1 MLEDITKR
9 LKRDRRGVSNV
20 IVVMLSLPL
29 VVVIVANVVLWS
41 YEMNQFDW
49 DKMQE
54 DIGIANVEHVNRSSW
69 FATQSEY
76 TVNTGSHTSGTFKD
90 TQAIDD
96 QYESFV
102 EGSNWWN
109 VDYSYRRQ
117 ITITNNMAYTLSSG
131 YSTLLTMDTAAL
143 VSSGKMLSNGND
155 LRIVFWNESSWVEID
170 RHVIDMNTGSTHVW
184 FKTQTD
190 VPADGS
196 DNNYYVYYDNL
207 GAVSPPANKSNVY
220 LWFDDFNRVDNLD
233 ITTEASYSAKTGGG
247 TWSIETSKLKNV
259 GAAGDPN
266 KLIIT
271 ALGNV
276 DTDIDM
282 LVKINVTSFVGGDLS
297 RMGLSCCMDT
307 DPSRGS
313 GYCGLFHDDRDS
325 LELLNDLR
333 SWGTGGAYSWSL
345 STWYYMRFRVIDP
358 VNKLGKV
365 KVWQVGTTEPNTWTV
380 DGNFGGGT
388 ARNYGEVG
396 FGGSRT
402 TDITYFDDILIRYIA
417 DPEPSASLGT
427 EQSQSDNRLDIDGT
441 FVIDLST
448 YPLTYIQTGEMQIR
462 YRSSDASERWYLKA
476 YNWSSSTYSDSG
488 FNSTTGHMPTKE
500 WDYYAVNFTD
510 RWSSYVHDDGT
521 VYIKIVDEG
530 ADSNNTII
538 DIDFL
543 AIRLVIDGTRFTFQN
558 RGPSSSHLV
567 SLWVNNSTHHQR
579 FDINIFINSGD
590 TESHIRSDVTP
601 PNKPYT
607 VKVITESGNTAVFA
621 SQ

>member
-1 MLEDITKR
+1 MLEAIIKR

-54 DIGIANVEHVNRSSW
+54 DIGIANVEHINRSSW

-170 RHVIDMNTGSTHVW
+170 RHVIDMNTSSTQVW

-190 VPADGS
+190 VPASGN

-247 TWSIETSKLKNV
+247 TWSIETSKLKND

-325 LELLNDLR
+325 LKLLNDLR
-333 SWGTGGAYSWSL
+333 SWGTDGAYGWSL

-358 VNKLGKV
+358 VSKLGKV

-388 ARNYGEVG
+388 ARDYGEVG

-402 TDITYFDDILIRYIA
+402 TDTTYFDDILIRYIT

-448 YPLTYIQTGEMQIR
+448 YPLTYIQTGEIQIR
-462 YRSSDASERWYLKA
+462 YRSSDTGERWYLKT

-488 FNSTTGHMPTKE
+488 FNSTAGHTPTKE
-500 WDYYAVNFTD
+500 WDYYAVNLTD
-510 RWSSYVHDDGT
+510 RWSSYLHDDGT
-521 VYIKIVDEG
+521 VYIKIIDEG

-558 RGPSSSHLV
+558 RGPSTSHLV
-567 SLWVNNSTHHQR
+567 SLWVNNSTDHR
-579 FDINIFINSGD
+579 RYDVNIFINSAG
-590 TESHIRSDVTP
+590 TESYIRSDISL

-607 VKVITESGNTAVFA
+607 VKVVTERGNTAVFA
-621 SQ
+621 SH

>member
-1 MLEDITKR
+1 M
-9 LKRDRRGVSNV
+9 
-20 IVVMLSLPL
+20 
-29 VVVIVANVVLWS
+29 
-41 YEMNQFDW
+41 
-49 DKMQE
+49 
-54 DIGIANVEHVNRSSW
+54 
-69 FATQSEY
+69 
-76 TVNTGSHTSGTFKD
+76 NTGSHTSGTFKD

-333 SWGTGGAYSWSL
+333 SWGTGGAYGWSL

-358 VNKLGKV
+358 TSKLGKV

-388 ARNYGEVG
+388 ARSYGEVG

-402 TDITYFDDILIRYIA
+402 SDTTYFDDILIRYIT

>member
-1 MLEDITKR
+1 
-9 LKRDRRGVSNV
+9 
-20 IVVMLSLPL
+20 
-29 VVVIVANVVLWS
+29 
-41 YEMNQFDW
+41 
-49 DKMQE
+49 
-54 DIGIANVEHVNRSSW
+54 
-69 FATQSEY
+69 
-76 TVNTGSHTSGTFKD
+76 VNTGSHTSGTFKD

>member
-1 MLEDITKR
+1 MLEAITKR

-29 VVVIVANVVLWS
+29 IVVIVANVVLWS
-41 YEMNQFDW
+41 YQMNQFDW
-49 DKMQE
+49 EKMQE

-170 RHVIDMNTGSTHVW
+170 RHVIDMNTSSTQVW

-282 LVKINVTSFVGGDLS
+282 LVKINVTSFVSGDLS

-333 SWGTGGAYSWSL
+333 SWGTGGAYGWSL
-345 STWYYMRFRVIDP
+345 STWYYMRFMVIDP
-358 VNKLGKV
+358 VNKLGKL

-388 ARNYGEVG
+388 ARDYGEVG
-396 FGGSRT
+396 FVGSRT

-417 DPEPSASLGT
+417 DPEPSTSLGM
-427 EQSQSDNRLDIDGT
+427 EESQSDNRLDIDGA

-448 YPLTYIQTGEMQIR
+448 YPLTYIQTVETQIR
-462 YRSSDASERWYLKA
+462 YRSSDASEKWYLKA

-488 FNSTTGHMPTKE
+488 FNSTAGHTPTTG
-500 WDYYAVNFTD
+500 WDYYTLNFTD
-510 RWSSYVHDDGT
+510 KWSSYLHDNGT
-521 VYIKIVDEG
+521 AYIRIIDEG

-567 SLWVNNSTHHQR
+567 SLWVNNSTRHQR

-590 TESHIRSDVTP
+590 TESHIRSDVTLL
-601 PNKPYT
+601 NKPYT
-607 VKVITESGNTAVFA
+607 VKVVTERGNTAVFTG
-621 SQ
+621 Q